1 MDRYVCKQCGR
12 AYNYCRACVL
22 KPIPWR
28 AAGFCSRECSAAFK
42 APKTEIPEIVEVST
56 DVINELEVES
66 KSKVKRRP
74 KVQVEPEIQTEDII
88 EAVPTIEVGTYEPD
102 GIHE

>member
-1 MDRYVCKQCGR
+1 MDRYICKQCGR
-12 AYNYCRACVL
+12 AFNYCRACVL

-42 APKTEIPEIVEVST
+42 APKVEIPEIVEVKPKT
-56 DVINELEVES
+56 
-66 KSKVKRRP
+66 KKKP
-74 KVQVEPEIQTEDII
+74 KVQVEPEIQVEDII
-88 EAVPTIEVGTYEPD
+88 ESVSVDIDEVN

>member
-1 MDRYVCKQCGR
+1 MDRYICKQCGR
-12 AYNYCRACVL
+12 AYTYCRACVL

-42 APKTEIPEIVEVST
+42 APKTEIPKIEVEAMPKTPRKSKAKIESEIQIEDIVETVPVST
-56 DVINELEVES
+56 
-66 KSKVKRRP
+66 
-74 KVQVEPEIQTEDII
+74 
-88 EAVPTIEVGTYEPD
+88 GEPD